1 MDADE
6 PTTHVSHRPPARPLG
21 VDEAPTGAGTWVV
34 GSAGGGRPSYL
45 GQFDT
50 YRVIACC
57 AVVFQHSLLWTLAPG
72 NVFGWSFVMLLHFSR
87 TAFFFLSA
95 FLLTYAQITRPR
107 STIEFWR
114 RRFVQLGVPY
124 LAWSLIYWI
133 YTLIDHNG
141 SIGTDWSILWHD
153 LVYGYYQLYFVVV
166 LFQLYL
172 VYPLLLRIVQR
183 TRHQG
188 WLMTGSLLFAF
199 ALSADLHWPGSFGAI
214 GHGTVWLERYWPFSR
229 DPITYQEQFIAGIL
243 VAVNYER
250 VHRFVDRWWRQF
262 VALAVVVG
270 VAATLWYL
278 IAVWVGESTGF
289 ASNIYQPIAFLW
301 FTAVVAALECCTYRW
316 YMHRSDGRV
325 NRWVRAYA
333 PSLAA
338 ITGGIFFSH
347 ILFIDL
353 LRTALGSAVLVH
365 AGWFG
370 RVLVLFGATFSVSA
384 LFTAIVLRTPLRW
397 ILGGPVR
404 VEQRARLESC
414 DRLHAPDTPSPHRVP
429 APVAGP

>member
-1 MDADE
+1 MDADN
-6 PTTHVSHRPPARPLG
+6 PTTDLSRELPARPLE
-21 VDEAPTGAGTWVV
+21 VDRVATSPDTRALPQ
-34 GSAGGGRPSYL
+34 AGGRHYYL
-45 GQFDT
+45 GQFNS

-114 RRFVQLGVPY
+114 RRYVQLGVPY

-141 SIGTDWSILWHD
+141 SIGMDWSVLWHD
-153 LVYGYYQLYFVVV
+153 VVYGYYQLYFIVV
-166 LFQLYL
+166 LFQLYF
-172 VYPLLLRIVQR
+172 VYPVLLRVVQR

-188 WLMTGSLLFAF
+188 WLMAGSLLFAL

-214 GHGTVWLERYWPFSR
+214 GHATVWVEQYWPFSR

-243 VAVNYER
+243 VALHYER

-262 VALAVVVG
+262 VALAVFIG

-278 IAVWVGESTGF
+278 VAVWAGESTGF

-316 YMHRSDGRV
+316 YKHRGDDRLT
-325 NRWVRAYA
+325 RFVRAHA

-338 ITGGIFFSH
+338 LTGGIFLSH
-347 ILFIDL
+347 VLFINL
-353 LRTALGSAVLVH
+353 LRTALGNDVLIHV
-365 AGWFG
+365 GWFG
-370 RVLVLFGATFSVSA
+370 RVLVLFGATISVSA

-404 VEQRARLESC
+404 AQQQERLELL
-414 DRLHAPDTPSPHRVP
+414 DNPPELAAPSAYPLP
-429 APVAGP
+429 AQVVGA